1 MTQIAAS
8 NIVPRVHSVRYR
20 PCDFVRFGLA
30 CFGSIRFDFNST
42 RLGWTRLR
50 SIRCDTMRREI
61 PGPFSFGR
69 IGAPSRNERFHR
81 MHRRATHRRGSL
93 SRNKFDFCS
102 NRDNPPYSLRDATRL
117 SRFRF
122 PFDPSDNAF
131 LRVKFLT
138 FRNETFVPRTGDAS
152 IRVNRSC
159 PHKYAPACA
168 ERQIIVAR
176 QIRRNNASGSYTADD
191 IAPRNSVVSIVLRY
205 VSYGN
210 DLSVGVRETDVKEDE
225 KPSVEEE
232 LYGAVRRLF
241 LYL

>member
-8 NIVPRVHSVRYR
+8 NIVPSVHSVRYR

-42 RLGWTRLR
+42 RLGSTRLR

-93 SRNKFDFCS
+93 SRNEFDFCS
-102 NRDNPPYSLRDATRL
+102 NRDKRPYSLRDATRL
-117 SRFRF
+117 SRFPF
-122 PFDPSDNAF
+122 PSPSIHSTTRSYG
-131 LRVKFLT
+131 RVKFLT

-168 ERQIIVAR
+168 KRQIIVAR
-176 QIRRNNASGSYTADD
+176 QIR
-191 IAPRNSVVSIVLRY
+191 
-205 VSYGN
+205 
-210 DLSVGVRETDVKEDE
+210 
-225 KPSVEEE
+225 
-232 LYGAVRRLF
+232 
-241 LYL
+241 

>member
-1 MTQIAAS
+1 MVGLGSARYGAIRCAERFQVLSLSVVSVLHRETNVSTECTDALRTAE
-8 NIVPRVHSVRYR
+8 VRCRVTS
-20 PCDFVRFGLA
+20 
-30 CFGSIRFDFNST
+30 SISARTETIHPILCAMRRGCLVFDFPSIHPTT
-42 RLGWTRLR
+42 RSYG
-50 SIRCDTMRREI
+50 
-61 PGPFSFGR
+61 
-69 IGAPSRNERFHR
+69 
-81 MHRRATHRRGSL
+81 
-93 SRNKFDFCS
+93 
-102 NRDNPPYSLRDATRL
+102 
-117 SRFRF
+117 
-122 PFDPSDNAF
+122 
-131 LRVKFLT
+131 RVKFLT

-176 QIRRNNASGSYTADD
+176 QIRRNNANGSYTADD

>member
-1 MTQIAAS
+1 MAALGS
-8 NIVPRVHSVRYR
+8 ARY
-20 PCDFVRFGLA
+20 GA
-30 CFGSIRFDFNST
+30 
-42 RLGWTRLR
+42 
-50 SIRCDTMRREI
+50 IRC
-61 PGPFSFGR
+61 
-69 IGAPSRNERFHR
+69 AERFHVL
-81 MHRRATHRRGSL
+81 SL
-93 SRNKFDFCS
+93 SVVSVLHRETNVSTECTDALRTVEVRCRVTSSISARTETIHPILCAMQRDCLVSDF
-102 NRDNPPYSLRDATRL
+102 PALRSTRQP
-117 SRFRF
+117 RTY
-122 PFDPSDNAF
+122 D
-131 LRVKFLT
+131 RVKFLT

-176 QIRRNNASGSYTADD
+176 QIRRNNAGGSYTADD
-191 IAPRNSVVSIVLRY
+191 IAPRNSVVSIVSRY